1 MAHPLSFLSPKSQA
15 AKLFGVCCHGSEKT
29 THRKAMRTL
38 RSSIRCA
45 VAVLATTLGAVSLSA
60 QQSEEITIDARAST
74 APFPHFWEEMFGSG
88 RAALVLRTA
97 YQNDLTAVKA
107 ITDLK
112 YLRFHAILH
121 DELGVYNE
129 DEHGNPE
136 YNFTYVNQIYE
147 GLIAQGVRPVVEIS
161 FMPKKLAFNPDALHP
176 FWYKQ
181 NVSPPKSME
190 RWDDLIRA
198 FAQNLVEH
206 FSIDEVA
213 QWYFEV
219 WNEPNI
225 DFWGGIPRKESYFD
239 LYAHTARAL
248 KSVSPRLR
256 VGGPATAAA
265 AWVPEFL
272 DYAAENHVPVDF
284 VSSHG
289 YDDEPV
295 ERLLGKDQP
304 LRDKDIIQ
312 EDRTCAAVAKVR
324 QQIDASPSP
333 HLPLLWTEWNVPGKD
348 RLRDT
353 PYVGPAL
360 AEAIRTCDGHVDML
374 SFWTFSDVFEEGGPA
389 QRPFQGQ
396 FGLRA
401 TGGINKPSFYD
412 FALLHQLGTE
422 RIANSSHN
430 ALVTRKSDGS
440 LAIALWNLASVDE
453 PVRSVSTNHVT
464 LRIAGV
470 APNGAVSLQQVDE
483 EHDNVMKTYAALGSP
498 RYPTRAQAQ
507 QMNAASAL
515 PAPEHLALHDGILR
529 LDLKPNELVLLR
541 VEAAS
546 ATKNKPSS
554 THPQE

>member
-1 MAHPLSFLSPKSQA
+1 MQI
-15 AKLFGVCCHGSEKT
+15 
-29 THRKAMRTL
+29 L
-38 RSSIRCA
+38 RRPILYAA
-45 VAVLATTLGAVSLSA
+45 VALVALSGSGASSA
-60 QQSEEITIDARAST
+60 QQNEEITIDARAST
-74 APFPHFWEEMFGSG
+74 TPFPHFWEEMFGSG
-88 RAALVLRTA
+88 RAALVMRTA
-97 YQNDLTAVKA
+97 YQNDLRAVKQA
-107 ITDLK
+107 TDFK
-112 YLRFHAILH
+112 YVRFHAILH

-129 DEHGNPE
+129 DEHGNPV
-136 YNFTYVNQIYE
+136 YNFTYVNEIYE
-147 GLIAQGVRPVVEIS
+147 SLLAKGVKPVVEIS

-206 FSIDEVA
+206 FGIDEVS

-225 DFWGGIPRKESYFD
+225 DFWGGIPRQESYFD
-239 LYAHTARAL
+239 LYAHTARTL

-272 DYAAENHVPVDF
+272 SYAAQNHVPVDF
-284 VSSHG
+284 VTSHG

-304 LRDKDIIQ
+304 LRDKDVIQ

-324 QQIDASPSP
+324 RQIDASPMP

-348 RLRDT
+348 KLRDT
-353 PYVGPAL
+353 AYVGPAL

-389 QRPFQGQ
+389 DRPFQGQ

-422 RIANSSHN
+422 RIANPSHN
-430 ALVTRKSDGS
+430 ALVTRLPDGS
-440 LAIALWNLASVDE
+440 LAIALWNLASVDQAAD
-453 PVRSVSTNHVT
+453 SITSHHVM
-464 LRIAGV
+464 LHISGV
-470 APNGAVSLQQVDE
+470 AANEAASMQQVDE
-483 EHDNVMKTYAALGSP
+483 DHGSPMKAYVAMGSP
-498 RYPTRAQAQ
+498 RYPTRAQVQ

-515 PAPEHLALHDGILR
+515 PAAEHLTLR
-529 LDLKPNELVLLR
+529 GGTLTLDLKPNELVLLHIT
-541 VEAAS
+541 AQAGTH
-546 ATKNKPSS
+546 TKRSS
-554 THPQE
+554 RDRSDAHE